1 MLQNTHVNE
10 YLYNG
15 RLYNTYFIKAVFRNR
30 IFRPKLN
37 SLNYYMHN
45 VTYC

>member
-1 MLQNTHVNE
+1 MLQKTHVNE

-15 RLYNTYFIKAVFRNR
+15 RLYNTYFIKAGFRNR
-30 IFRPKLN
+30 MFRPKLS